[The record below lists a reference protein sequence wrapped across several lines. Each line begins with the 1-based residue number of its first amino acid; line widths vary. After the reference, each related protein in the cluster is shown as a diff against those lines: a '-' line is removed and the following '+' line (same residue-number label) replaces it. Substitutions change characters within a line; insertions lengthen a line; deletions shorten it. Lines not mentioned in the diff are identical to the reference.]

1 MPLVSLFYSSLRFPN
16 SSPLT
21 VAGAP
26 HAHHT
31 FRVRSDSSTKAPHA
45 SHQFSNPRP
54 IEAHA
59 PPSHLECP
67 LLPPTPTQILPW
79 RILLYTEQEGC
90 RVVISKPKSDPSFG
104 NSSSPTSQHKTV
116 FLQPPYQKLES
127 TCITSRGRL
136 FHVTPRSSHAFSN
149 GYDAPSPFSFS
160 RDRPKSHTAATR
172 KRLHHNRDHH
182 QLQTRAGV
190 CFSNSNVANYK

>member
-1 MPLVSLFYSSLRFPN
+1 
-16 SSPLT
+16 

-31 FRVRSDSSTKAPHA
+31 FRVRSHSSSTKAPHA

-59 PPSHLECP
+59 PPSHLDCP
-67 LLPPTPTQILPW
+67 LLPTSNPYICKSS
-79 RILLYTEQEGC
+79 RGAFLLYTEREGC

-116 FLQPPYQKLES
+116 FLQSPYQKTQKLHVS
-127 TCITSRGRL
+127 SRGRL

-149 GYDAPSPFSFS
+149 GYEGTRSSEPVSFS
-160 RDRPKSHTAATR
+160 RDRPKISHSRKPQAA
-172 KRLHHNRDHH
+172 
-182 QLQTRAGV
+182 
-190 CFSNSNVANYK
+190 SP